1 MSLVSPYL
9 HRSETLAP
17 AAGVCIFPLCLT
29 RMRLLV
35 LLLLVTFSIALR
47 ADELTF
53 DSYSCAITMP
63 DGESWQR
70 GLPQAIKDG
79 ETIFLV
85 SRPDPNATQPD
96 QRELFAICIIPNV
109 PAFDVSSGGVGSIAI
124 RTLGSFG
131 YQSKPPV
138 LVEGKQLSYLQLI
151 AKRTDAPDNICVA
164 RAAIHEKT
172 LYLLLM
178 IGSGDVDKATDKTF
192 TRILD
197 TFRFLDGASNIP
209 PLTSNPL
216 FNKYRLGAYVCWGI
230 AGGLVLLFS
239 LVMYFTHRSAHYR

>member
-1 MSLVSPYL
+1 MALSFASPVRSASRSTGNSTFCKMIPRAMSLVSPYL

-79 ETIFLV
+79 
-85 SRPDPNATQPD
+85 
-96 QRELFAICIIPNV
+96 
-109 PAFDVSSGGVGSIAI
+109 
-124 RTLGSFG
+124 
-131 YQSKPPV
+131 
-138 LVEGKQLSYLQLI
+138 
-151 AKRTDAPDNICVA
+151 
-164 RAAIHEKT
+164 
-172 LYLLLM
+172 
-178 IGSGDVDKATDKTF
+178 
-192 TRILD
+192 
-197 TFRFLDGASNIP
+197 
-209 PLTSNPL
+209 
-216 FNKYRLGAYVCWGI
+216 
-230 AGGLVLLFS
+230 
-239 LVMYFTHRSAHYR
+239 